1 MWKKINNFENY
12 EISTDGE
19 VRSLDREVKTQ
30 KGSRH
35 YKGKLLKPNI
45 GTNGYY
51 YVQLSKDGISE
62 TKYIHK
68 LVAETYL
75 TNPDNLSDVD
85 HINKNKLDNRLE
97 NLRYLDHFTNSSRS
111 NKGKTVRDM
120 SMSNNPK
127 SKAVVGVKDGEIVEH
142 IDCAK
147 KLVDKYNI
155 KYSTLKCKLQN
166 NNCKIGG
173 INYYYEIN
181 FSKKME

>member
-1 MWKKINNFENY
+1 MWKKINNYENY

-51 YVQLSKDGISE
+51 YVQLSKNSISE

-68 LVAETYL
+68 LVAEAYL

-85 HINKNKLDNRLE
+85 HINKNKLDNSLE
-97 NLRYLDHFTNSSRS
+97 NLRYLDHYTNSSRS
-111 NKGKTVRDM
+111 NKGVNRYDKHLE
-120 SMSNNPK
+120 NNPK
-127 SKAVVGVKDGEIVEH
+127 AKVVVGVKDGEIVEH

-166 NNCKIGG
+166 NNCKIGD
-173 INYYYEIN
+173 INYYYEVN